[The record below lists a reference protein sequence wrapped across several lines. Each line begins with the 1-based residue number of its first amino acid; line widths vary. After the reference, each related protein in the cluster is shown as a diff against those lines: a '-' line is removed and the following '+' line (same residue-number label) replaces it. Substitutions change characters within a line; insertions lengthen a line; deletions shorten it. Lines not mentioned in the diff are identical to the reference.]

1 MEYLGI
7 LLSILLLIGLALK
20 GVNIIFSSILCSLV
34 VVITSD
40 MSVADAFARNY
51 AFGPLGAF
59 TFAGKFLLLFV
70 SGAVFGRMMGES
82 HAASSIALALTR
94 CFGAQR
100 ALLITTVAAALLTY
114 GGLSCLWLFLRCI
127 HWV

>member
-34 VVITSD
+34 AVITSD

-51 AFGPLGAF
+51 AFGRWGLLPLPGSF
-59 TFAGKFLLLFV
+59 SCCLYPGQCLAG
-70 SGAVFGRMMGES
+70 
-82 HAASSIALALTR
+82 
-94 CFGAQR
+94 
-100 ALLITTVAAALLTY
+100 
-114 GGLSCLWLFLRCI
+114 
-127 HWV
+127 